1 MRWNSDRLRCLL
13 LLCLCFL
20 TATWIKS
27 KRHDAGSALGLSWG
41 ATGAPGATAL
51 SDLQLLYQRL
61 LAAEE
66 LGGQVSRNLSSIL
79 EHLRAQSKVS
89 STERSS
95 TPTDKTQQPVI
106 GGGDQAQQLHLDLS
120 IYLHL
125 PHLRHSPN
133 SLVPKTVLG
142 QGRRGGT
149 EHLSTQEEEE
159 AAAIDQKNGTLCV
172 CGCGCV
178 CVCVCLSVSVV
189 LGVPTVKRDKQSYL
203 INTINS
209 LLYGLSSSQHQ
220 DLLIVVLVA
229 EVDFQYVNAV
239 AQTIGTNFPREVRS
253 GLLEV
258 ISPPEEYY
266 PDLSHLTE
274 TLGDSQD
281 RVRWRTKQILDFS
294 FLMMYSKDRGAYYV
308 QLEDDIVAKED
319 YYQQMKTYVTQEASK
334 PWLYLE
340 FSQLGFIGK
349 LFRTRDLPVIVDF
362 FLMFHKDKP
371 IDWLLDYML
380 WVKVCHPEKDVA
392 HCDQQRAQLRQRY
405 KPSLFQHMGLHSSL
419 SGKVQHLKDKDFGT
433 QVLYHPHSNPAAELE
448 TSLKHYRGHSLD
460 RAYRGQ
466 DFFWAQTPNQ
476 GDYVLIRFPKPLH
489 VSRFLFRSG
498 NIENSKDKLY
508 NTTVEVLPS
517 TVSTGH
523 TESDGFRVVGA
534 FEDGLAAG
542 QIENGLQPI
551 WALRL
556 VVHASS
562 DVWTL
567 LSEIH
572 IEV

>member
-1 MRWNSDRLRCLL
+1 M
-13 LLCLCFL
+13 
-20 TATWIKS
+20 
-27 KRHDAGSALGLSWG
+27 
-41 ATGAPGATAL
+41 
-51 SDLQLLYQRL
+51 LYQRL

-89 STERSS
+89 STERSN
-95 TPTDKTQQPVI
+95 KTQQPVI

-142 QGRRGGT
+142 QGRRG
-149 EHLSTQEEEE
+149 
-159 AAAIDQKNGTLCV
+159 
-172 CGCGCV
+172 
-178 CVCVCLSVSVV
+178 VSVV

-380 WVKVCHPEKDVA
+380 WVKVCHPEKDA

-476 GDYVLIRFPKPLH
+476 GDYVLIRFPK
-489 VSRFLFRSG
+489 FLFRSG

-517 TVSTGH
+517 T
-523 TESDGFRVVGA
+523 VGA

-567 LSEIH
+567 LSE
-572 IEV
+572 V